1 MSSRRKKK
9 RKNKTNYKIIICI
22 VLGVLLCAGIVVAVL
37 LGTGRLES
45 PADIFGNA
53 ESVENTGN
61 VEGETEQG
69 EGQDNSGEGSENT
82 GNNGNSIGTVEKA
95 EASYERWLAAAMMVS
110 LPFNYSDVEVQ
121 HIYYVSEHEVE
132 DKMESEGVYM
142 VFTSEGD
149 TYCIYCKPLSEQR
162 TESGTCDLYTKD
174 LGFASYEEI
183 DENSINADDYEE
195 IDVDSLSELAS
206 QSLLVSLYEN

>member
-1 MSSRRKKK
+1 MSSRRKK
-9 RKNKTNYKIIICI
+9 RRRNKTNYKIIICI

-53 ESVENTGN
+53 ESVESTGGAG
-61 VEGETEQG
+61 GETEQG
-69 EGQDNSGEGSENT
+69 EGQDSSVEGSENA
-82 GNNGNSIGTVEKA
+82 GNNSIGTVEKA

-110 LPFNYSDVEVQ
+110 LPFNYSDVEIQ
-121 HIYYVSEHEVE
+121 HIYYVSEHEME

-149 TYCIYCKPLSEQR
+149 THCIYCKPLSEQR
-162 TESGTCDLYTKD
+162 TESGTCDLYTED
-174 LGFASYEEI
+174 LGFASYEEVDVNSISVDDYQEI
-183 DENSINADDYEE
+183 DE
-195 IDVDSLSELAS
+195 DSLSELAS